1 MKTAIRTAILT
12 ISATFCT
19 TGSYAQEPAATTT
32 AETAIVAANT
42 APAETPAAAVATTN
56 TKPAPVAPVKELDN
70 KPLVVD
76 TLPSINEAIKIV
88 LFNDNTWRYVRNR
101 NVSAEDDTVF
111 TSDWD
116 TVKLQAY
123 DIELKD
129 MPISV
134 VIDLVDSLKSYHYPV
149 IGKINSKYGVRRR
162 RSHQGTDIDLEVGDP
177 VYATFDGRVRISQYQ
192 NGGYGNLIIIRHDN
206 GLETYYGHLSKRLVE
221 PDDWVTAG
229 QVIGYGGSTGRS
241 TGPHLHFET
250 RYKGQSFDAERLID
264 FATGTLRRETFL
276 LKRSY
281 FSIYSKFTQDFDEE
295 VKSEA
300 EDKKIAAQ
308 AAAVQYHIVKRGDT
322 MGRIAI
328 NYHTTVSRLCQLN
341 GLKNPDKLSIG
352 QRIRVR

>member
-1 MKTAIRTAILT
+1 ML
-12 ISATFCT
+12 
-19 TGSYAQEPAATTT
+19 
-32 AETAIVAANT
+32 
-42 APAETPAAAVATTN
+42 
-56 TKPAPVAPVKELDN
+56 
-70 KPLVVD
+70 
-76 TLPSINEAIKIV
+76 
-88 LFNDNTWRYVRNR
+88 
-101 NVSAEDDTVF
+101 
-111 TSDWD
+111 
-116 TVKLQAY
+116 
-123 DIELKD
+123 
-129 MPISV
+129 
-134 VIDLVDSLKSYHYPV
+134 
-149 IGKINSKYGVRRR
+149 
-162 RSHQGTDIDLEVGDP
+162 
-177 VYATFDGRVRISQYQ
+177 
-192 NGGYGNLIIIRHDN
+192 
-206 GLETYYGHLSKRLVE
+206 E

>member
-1 MKTAIRTAILT
+1 M
-12 ISATFCT
+12 
-19 TGSYAQEPAATTT
+19 
-32 AETAIVAANT
+32 
-42 APAETPAAAVATTN
+42 
-56 TKPAPVAPVKELDN
+56 
-70 KPLVVD
+70 
-76 TLPSINEAIKIV
+76 
-88 LFNDNTWRYVRNR
+88 
-101 NVSAEDDTVF
+101 
-111 TSDWD
+111 
-116 TVKLQAY
+116 
-123 DIELKD
+123 
-129 MPISV
+129 
-134 VIDLVDSLKSYHYPV
+134 
-149 IGKINSKYGVRRR
+149 
-162 RSHQGTDIDLEVGDP
+162 GDP

-221 PDDWVTAG
+221 PNDWVTAG

-308 AAAVQYHIVKRGDT
+308 AAAVQYRYDGPHRHQLPYDGKQT
-322 MGRIAI
+322 LPAERIEESRQTEYRPA
-328 NYHTTVSRLCQLN
+328 HTCKVAWC
-341 GLKNPDKLSIG
+341 GE
-352 QRIRVR
+352 